1 MKKATIVFLWIAI
14 ISSILRVLAAVLV
27 VAGVVAPEML
37 YGEGALSAQGWV
49 DIVTYAIAIWFN
61 ISTLKVVN
69 NAVTASD
76 IKLWR
81 KILAFLFSTLIT
93 AILLCCLKDKHFGY
107 APAPAAA
114 STEEDAYAKLTKL
127 KNLYESG
134 AISEEEYL
142 AEKAKILG

>member
-1 MKKATIVFLWIAI
+1 MKKATIVFLWIAFASAI
-14 ISSILRVLAAVLV
+14 IGVLSNAGNFLLFLNEEGYFDLMSIIYVVVNAIGIWWNLAT
-27 VAGVVAPEML
+27 
-37 YGEGALSAQGWV
+37 
-49 DIVTYAIAIWFN
+49 IKI
-61 ISTLKVVN
+61 VN
-69 NAVTASD
+69 NAICKRD
-76 IKLWR
+76 ITTGR
-81 KILAFLFSTLIT
+81 KVAAFFFSSLIA
-93 AILLCCLKDKHFGY
+93 AILLCCLKDQHFGY

>member
-1 MKKATIVFLWIAI
+1 MKKSTIVFFWIAI
-14 ISSILRVLAAVLV
+14 ISSILNVLAAVLV
-27 VAGVVAPEML
+27 IAGVADPEML
-37 YGEGALSAQGWV
+37 YGEGVSVAQGWIDLV
-49 DIVTYAIAIWFN
+49 IYAIAIWFN

-76 IKLWR
+76 VKLWR